1 MGYATTELQT
11 GAKATGASFVTIGET
26 GCRLTNI
33 APAGF
38 DKTTGGVAIQILNNY
53 GRTTKTYKYYKGG
66 RGSYAIEGWYDETT
80 RITPENDVVFAP
92 GTGLWITG
100 TDGFTFRTSGQ
111 VLFDDVVCNLR
122 TGATM
127 LSNPYPMAVKLTNI
141 TPAGFDKTTGGVAIQ
156 ILNNYGSTTKTYK
169 YYKGGR
175 GSYATEGWYDGTTR
189 ITPENDVAFEPGA
202 GLWVTGSDGYTLTFS
217 LGEVD

>member
-1 MGYATTELQT
+1 MGYTTTELQT

-26 GCRLTNI
+26 GCKLTSI
-33 APAGF
+33 TPAGF
-38 DKTTGGVAIQILNNY
+38 DKTTGGVAIQILDNF
-53 GRTTKTYKYYKGG
+53 GLMAKIYKYYKGG
-66 RGSYAIEGWYDETT
+66 RAPYATEGWYDGTT
-80 RITPENDVVFAP
+80 RITAENDVVFAP
-92 GTGLWITG
+92 GAGLWVTG
-100 TDGFTFRTSGQ
+100 SDGFMFQTSGQ

-127 LSNPYPMAVKLTNI
+127 LANPYPMAVKLTNI

-156 ILNNYGSTTKTYK
+156 ILDNFGLMAKIYK

-175 GSYATEGWYDGTTR
+175 VPYATEGWYDGTTR
-189 ITPENDVAFEPGA
+189 ITPENDVAFEPGT

-217 LGEVD
+217 LGAID